1 MEFHDLIP
9 PIFEIN
15 ELFAKK
21 KLNEGGNAVREI
33 KKANKRDIRLLALGL

>member
-21 KLNEGGNAVREI
+21 NQMKAGAPFEKL
-33 KKANKRDIRLLALGL
+33 KKPINGIFAYWL

>member
-21 KLNEGGNAVREI
+21 NEGGNAVREI

>member
-9 PIFEIN
+9 PIFDIN

-21 KLNEGGNAVREI
+21 INEGGNADREI
-33 KKANKRDIRLLALGL
+33 KKPINGIFAYWL